1 MAEQLEKAAQR
12 AHMYELRQKLAKAKD
27 EQRQEEEVRL
37 HQEEL
42 KLKEESRIK
51 DIRRR
56 AVIEK

>member
-1 MAEQLEKAAQR
+1 
-12 AHMYELRQKLAKAKD
+12 MYELRQKLAKAKD